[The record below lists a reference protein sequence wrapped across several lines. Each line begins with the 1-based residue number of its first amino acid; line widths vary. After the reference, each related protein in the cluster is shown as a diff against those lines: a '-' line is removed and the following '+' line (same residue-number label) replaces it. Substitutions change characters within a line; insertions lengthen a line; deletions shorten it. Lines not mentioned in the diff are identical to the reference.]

1 MLGAVIACNQTV
13 STDVVWAE
21 LALVVKSRPE
31 PLELNERAIEAD
43 IAVGRGRR
51 PVEAPFHRRRNPL
64 PRFVREA
71 AW

>member
-31 PLELNERAIEAD
+31 PLELNRGSIDAD